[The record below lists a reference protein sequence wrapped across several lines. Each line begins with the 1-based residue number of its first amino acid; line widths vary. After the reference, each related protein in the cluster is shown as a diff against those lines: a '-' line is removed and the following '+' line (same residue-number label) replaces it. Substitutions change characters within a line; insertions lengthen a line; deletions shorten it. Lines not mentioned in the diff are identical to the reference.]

1 MKSSL
6 QPAGGLGFKPVPEA
20 ELAVAVAGGE
30 CEALSWLHRA
40 LECATKAE
48 SALERPNVSTLTLAA
63 QVMDRELIPAL
74 RNLESALAG
83 GRESLDAGRRASLA
97 EAAGT
102 LQARLRGLGRLLDG
116 AVRLHAGYAVELA
129 SRLGYG
135 AEGAALPLSVV
146 RVAGRRC
153 NLQA

>member
-1 MKSSL
+1 MKNSL
-6 QPAGGLGFKPVPEA
+6 QPVGGLGSAQRRAEA
-20 ELAVAVAGGE
+20 LAGSDSGGG
-30 CEALSWLHRA
+30 CEALSCIHRA
-40 LECATKAE
+40 LECVTRTE
-48 SALERPNVSTLTLAA
+48 SALERPNVSTLTLSA
-63 QVMDRELIPAL
+63 QMIERELIPAL
-74 RNLESALAG
+74 RALDCVLAG
-83 GRESLDAGRRASLA
+83 GRVSLDAGRRASLA
-97 EAAGT
+97 EAAGA

-146 RVAGRRC
+146 RGAGRRC